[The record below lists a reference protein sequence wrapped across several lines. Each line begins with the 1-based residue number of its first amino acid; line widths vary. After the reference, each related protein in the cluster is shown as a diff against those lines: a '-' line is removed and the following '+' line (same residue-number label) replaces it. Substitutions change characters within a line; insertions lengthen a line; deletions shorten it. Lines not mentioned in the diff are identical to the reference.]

1 MPTEFSPSSSQA
13 RVAAGTRLN
22 GIFEIDGLIASGG
35 MGEVYRGHAI
45 HTGDVV
51 AIKLLRPEFGENE
64 AALALFR
71 KEASALHS
79 LHHEAIVRNYVCSVD
94 PDLRRPYLAMEFVD
108 GQSLSQL
115 LRHGPLTFEAVR
127 NLGRRIAAGLD
138 AAHEC
143 GIVHRDVAP
152 DNVIIPGGDVGRA
165 KIIDFGIAR
174 FMQTNDGTIIGGG
187 FAGKYKY
194 VSPEQLGLFGGE
206 VTGKSDIYSLAL
218 LLVEALTGQP
228 VDMGGSQVQ
237 VVEKRRKVPDLGGID
252 MRIRPLLEKML
263 QPDPADRPE
272 SMKNVVAMMTEQP
285 SMGQRSDPPRTS
297 PADQQAKRKRWFVA
311 ALACIAVLAS
321 TGGALLYLQPEFL
334 TQVLPPAGQ
343 ADKENSAAKEPGPA
357 LQSPPLQA
365 PQSASAPTPA
375 TQPVP
380 SLEPSKSAAIA
391 PPATIRP
398 PRPAS
403 DGTLPSARLSRI
415 DTIARYVN
423 DYDGGDCFFAT
434 ATSVGETAA
443 RIEGF
448 GASTAPFQTLDDS
461 FKKTNGFEAN
471 IGVRQVTPSQC
482 PAITFLSQVRGQ
494 RRAAPQLDIGQ
505 TNLKSGQSLTGTIDG
520 YGDRDVE
527 LLLVSDDGSV
537 SNVTRLVKT
546 THDGKTFN
554 LRMSLSGTTAAQPQ
568 ILMVV
573 ASARPLA
580 TLQLP
585 QPADAAKVFSAALD
599 EAARTSQ
606 AVAATARYFKLE

>member
-35 MGEVYRGHAI
+35 MGEVYRGHTI

-94 PDLRRPYLAMEFVD
+94 PDLRRPYLAMEFVE

-115 LRHGPLTFEAVR
+115 LRQGPLTFDAVR

-206 VTGKSDIYSLAL
+206 VTAKSDIYSLAL
-218 LLVEALTGQP
+218 LLVEALTGQAI
-228 VDMGGSQVQ
+228 DMGGSQVQ

-285 SMGQRSDPPRTS
+285 VSMGQRSDPPRTS
-297 PADQQAKRKRWFVA
+297 PADQQAKRKRWLVA

-321 TGGALLYLQPEFL
+321 TGGALLYLQPELL

-375 TQPVP
+375 TPPVP
-380 SLEPSKSAAIA
+380 SLEPSKGAGMG
-391 PPATIRP
+391 PPA
-398 PRPAS
+398 AS
-403 DGTLPSARLSRI
+403 EGTLPSVRLSRI
-415 DTIARYVN
+415 DTITRYVN

-434 ATSVGETAA
+434 AISVGETAA

-448 GASTAPFQTLDDS
+448 GASMAPFQTLDDN

-482 PAITFLSQVRGQ
+482 PAITFLNRVRAQ
-494 RRAAPQLDIGQ
+494 HRAAPQLDIGQ

-537 SNVTRLVKT
+537 SNVTRLLKT

-554 LRMSLSGTTAAQPQ
+554 LRMSLSDTTAAQPQ

-573 ASARPLA
+573 ASAHPLA

-599 EAARTSQ
+599 EAERTRQ